1 MMWYVV
7 FADIIKYVYP
17 SSTGRHIETYQM
29 NLSISYLTNR
39 PHIPS
44 GKLLE
49 SLSSYR
55 NCLNCVLSMGN
66 RSIHS
71 LDSLIIKLKG
81 DGYSKVVQRTLL
93 SFLMVQIYTQKLP
106 CFFS

>member
-17 SSTGRHIETYQM
+17 SSTGRHIKTYRVSVSVTLTITLKYQVA
-29 NLSISYLTNR
+29 NCLKVSISYC
-39 PHIPS
+39 
-44 GKLLE
+44 
-49 SLSSYR
+49 
-55 NCLNCVLSMGN
+55 NCLNCVLSMSD
-66 RSIHS
+66 RSMHS

-81 DGYSKVVQRTLL
+81 DGYSKVAQRTLL
-93 SFLMVQIYTQKLP
+93 SFLMVQIHTQKLP